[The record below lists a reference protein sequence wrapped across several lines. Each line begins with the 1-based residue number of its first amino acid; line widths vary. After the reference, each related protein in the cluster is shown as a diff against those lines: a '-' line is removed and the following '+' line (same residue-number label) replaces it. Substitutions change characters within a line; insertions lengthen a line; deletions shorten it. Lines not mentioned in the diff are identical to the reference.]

1 MADTSTIH
9 SADTSWLPVL
19 NPAWNSSA
27 PALTVPYQRPVVC
40 GSGPQCDFRLALD
53 GVAER
58 HCVVEYRTGGLFVV
72 EAQAAVWIN
81 DVPAPV
87 GSRIEPGDQVAFGPA
102 IFQVS
107 TLALD
112 GTSPGMLIPM
122 FSDGRAVP
130 RGIDPDD
137 QQAKRLQKWQKH
149 LQERSD
155 ALSRQS
161 ETLDGRFAD
170 LLKVQAECESRSREI
185 DADRESLRSDRLAL
199 EEERQQ
205 VQSTQETLSSQ
216 QQQAEEELRQAKT
229 REESLQEREQD
240 LEVRLRRLAET
251 GDELTEQA
259 AFLESEQAELRQQQS
274 ELEEQCRR
282 SEEASTVCEQELQ
295 MQEVEQRQAELDA
308 LEARLTV
315 VQADIEAS
323 ERALRDQQTQIETRE
338 ETLAEREARL
348 RDSKES
354 IQQATAEVKHREEAV
369 CNALKKQERASE
381 VLLRRQRELD
391 ARAGSVQDRETE
403 LDVKRQ
409 EQRDLQTAVEL
420 QIADVER
427 REAEIAESQA
437 QIADLSE
444 CDERISLQGNHL
456 PGLEAQVVIDESE
469 VSTTDEAHLLQQ
481 IEELQAE
488 VKAASDGQST
498 VANELQEQLQAQ
510 QSLIGELTGQLQL
523 AEKTM
528 IRLQNASGSQDV
540 DDQRA
545 TQFLIEERDQ
555 KIAALEQQLEETL
568 AVVNEVHS
576 AGEAEADAS
585 GWEQQLVEPASII
598 RELQGQP
605 VNAQSGS
612 LVEASAA
619 TDEEIQRRSR
629 ELDDR
634 TTLLD
639 RRDEEL
645 GEWNR
650 RLQNTEE
657 EMEGERRQLQEARQQ
672 LELAR
677 AELQV
682 WIEEP
687 PDPSPHGPVWE
698 DPSEVTG
705 DVPSEPVDMEETA
718 ETGEGVSELRSEL
731 ASLFG
736 LAGNSEAASWEPPPV
751 EEYVD
756 VSAEGGDTII
766 MSFEQAQGVLLEAQ
780 SVEDDTSVEGEDS
793 DYVTRYME
801 QLLSRSRSAAGDSL
815 PDELSGTSE
824 KTEPAAVMGSGF
836 SFIDQH
842 MNSAEGQTL
851 ADSASGEGIG
861 AAETEEEAEP
871 MRRGIDLESLRQD
884 MDSFRKVSVRS
895 AQKALESH
903 AMKKERSGLNSR
915 QAVVAA
921 AATITLVALACQLM
935 GVINAWIV
943 VGGLAI
949 VTAGTIIELLR
960 CQRMIRM
967 LVREHTQAT
976 STIPAPQEVPA
987 TAAEVVPTDADGS
1000 SAESREPGSL
1010 QLADANEKS
1019 DTSSASAGT
1028 ASDDV
1033 VEASDSDV
1041 QEISLVVSQPAS
1053 ADTDSTLS

>member
-1 MADTSTIH
+1 MADTWTIH
-9 SADTSWLPVL
+9 SVDISWLPVL
-19 NPAWNSSA
+19 NPAWNPSA

-40 GSGPQCDFRLALD
+40 GSGPQCDFRIALD

-81 DVPAPV
+81 DVPARG
-87 GSRIEPGDQVAFGPA
+87 GSRIEPGDHVAFGPA

-107 TLALD
+107 KLALD
-112 GTSPGMLIPM
+112 GTGPGMLIPM
-122 FSDGRAVP
+122 FSDGRVVP

-137 QQAKRLQKWQKH
+137 QQAKRP
-149 LQERSD
+149 QERSD

-185 DADRESLRSDRLAL
+185 DADRDSLGSDRLAL
-199 EEERQQ
+199 GEERQQ
-205 VQSTQETLSSQ
+205 LQSTQETLSSQ
-216 QQQAEEELRQAKT
+216 QQQAE
-229 REESLQEREQD
+229 
-240 LEVRLRRLAET
+240 
-251 GDELTEQA
+251 
-259 AFLESEQAELRQQQS
+259 LRQQRS
-274 ELEEQCRR
+274 ELEEQCCR
-282 SEEASTVCEQELQ
+282 SEEESTVREQELQ
-295 MQEVEQRQAELDA
+295 MLAEEAGHRQAQLAA
-308 LEARLTV
+308 LEARVTV
-315 VQADIEAS
+315 GQTDVEAS
-323 ERALRDQQTQIETRE
+323 ECALRDQQTQVETCE
-338 ETLAEREARL
+338 ETLADREARL
-348 RDSKES
+348 RDSEES
-354 IQQATAEVKHREEAV
+354 IKQATAEVEHREEV
-369 CNALKKQERASE
+369 VRNALKKQELVSE

-391 ARAGSVQDRETE
+391 ARAGSVQDQEAE
-403 LDVKRQ
+403 FDVKRQ
-409 EQRDLQTAVEL
+409 GQRDLQTAIEL
-420 QIADVER
+420 RIAEVER
-427 REAEIAESQA
+427 REAEIAESEA
-437 QIADLSE
+437 QIADLTTE
-444 CDERISLQGNHL
+444 LAERDELIAMQGNRL
-456 PGLEAQVVIDESE
+456 QALEMQVAIDESE

-481 IEELQAE
+481 IEELQTE
-488 VKAASDGQST
+488 VKAASDVEST

-510 QSLIGELTGQLQL
+510 QRLIGELTGQLQL
-523 AEKTM
+523 VEKT
-528 IRLQNASGSQDV
+528 IIGLQNVSRSQDV

-545 TQFLIEERDQ
+545 TQILIEERDQ
-555 KIAALEQQLEETL
+555 KIAALEQQLVEAL
-568 AVVNEVHS
+568 AAANEVHS
-576 AGEAEADAS
+576 ASEAESDVS
-585 GWEQQLVEPASII
+585 GWEQQLVEPVSII

-605 VNAQSGS
+605 VNVQSGS
-612 LVEASAA
+612 LVEASVP

-639 RRDEEL
+639 LRDEEL

-657 EMEGERRQLQEARQQ
+657 EMEDERRQLQEARQQ

-682 WIEEP
+682 RIQEP
-687 PDPSPHGPVWE
+687 PAPSPHEPVWE
-698 DPSEVTG
+698 GPSEVTG
-705 DVPSEPVDMEETA
+705 DVPSEPVAMEETA
-718 ETGEGVSELRSEL
+718 ETGEGVSELRTEL

-736 LAGNSEAASWEPPPV
+736 LAGNSEAASWEPSPV

-756 VSAEGGDTII
+756 VSTEGGDTII
-766 MSFEQAQGVLLEAQ
+766 MSFEQTQGVLPEAQ
-780 SVEDDTSVEGEDS
+780 PAENEAYVEGEDS

-824 KTEPAAVMGSGF
+824 KTEPAAVMDGGS

-851 ADSASGEGIG
+851 ADSASGAGEM
-861 AAETEEEAEP
+861 EEEGEP
-871 MRRGIDLESLRQD
+871 TRRKIDLESLRQD

-921 AATITLVALACQLM
+921 AATVTLVALACQLM

-943 VGGLAI
+943 VGGLGI
-949 VTAGTIIELLR
+949 VTAGTIIELVR
-960 CQRMIRM
+960 CQRVIRM
-967 LVREHTQAT
+967 LVRQNTQAT
-976 STIPAPQEVPA
+976 STIPAPQEAPA
-987 TAAEVVPTDADGS
+987 IATEVVPTDADGS
-1000 SAESREPGSL
+1000 SAESREPGSP
-1010 QLADANEKS
+1010 QLADVNEKPETCS
-1019 DTSSASAGT
+1019 ALADTR
-1028 ASDDV
+1028 SDDV

-1053 ADTDSTLS
+1053 PDMDSALSSSAETQEENYYEL